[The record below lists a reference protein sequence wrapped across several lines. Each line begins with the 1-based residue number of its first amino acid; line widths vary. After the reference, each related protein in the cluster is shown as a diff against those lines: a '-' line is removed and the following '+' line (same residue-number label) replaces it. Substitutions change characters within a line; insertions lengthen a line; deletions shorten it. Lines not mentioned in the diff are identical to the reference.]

1 MRGAW
6 YGRIYCGKRLDVSII
21 FHIFARIVSYEK
33 ICCLHR
39 LHYGGGGVRDVYR
52 VQDNE
57 DALTTQRQR
66 IVSYLTSSHVP
77 QLIAEEDVENSL
89 EPNPPFY
96 ELIDQQV
103 YRYISTYYD
112 AGRESRAVVGMGDE
126 VELTYTAYIF
136 TGSVPRTTSVYMTN
150 DATVLAALV
159 EEGLNAEYWSTDPM
173 TVNLGTT
180 SIIKGLEL
188 SLLGCREG
196 DSVEAYMTFEAAY
209 GSDQVGIVPVESS
222 VLWVY
227 TINKLVKN

>member
-1 MRGAW
+1 MAVAA
-6 YGRIYCGKRLDVSII
+6 CAMFTACK
-21 FHIFARIVSYEK
+21 
-33 ICCLHR
+33 
-39 LHYGGGGVRDVYR
+39 
-52 VQDNE
+52 DNE
-57 DALTTQRQR
+57 DALTSQRQR

-196 DSVEAYMTFEAAY
+196 DSVEAYMTF
-209 GSDQVGIVPVESS
+209 
-222 VLWVY
+222 
-227 TINKLVKN
+227 

>member
-1 MRGAW
+1 MAVAA
-6 YGRIYCGKRLDVSII
+6 CAM
-21 FHIFARIVSYEK
+21 FAACE
-33 ICCLHR
+33 
-39 LHYGGGGVRDVYR
+39 
-52 VQDNE
+52 DNE

-77 QLIAEEDVENSL
+77 QLIAEEDVETSL

-112 AGRESRAVVGMGDE
+112 AGRESRAVVEMGDE

-188 SLLGCREG
+188 SLLECREG

-227 TINKLVKN
+227 TINKVVKN